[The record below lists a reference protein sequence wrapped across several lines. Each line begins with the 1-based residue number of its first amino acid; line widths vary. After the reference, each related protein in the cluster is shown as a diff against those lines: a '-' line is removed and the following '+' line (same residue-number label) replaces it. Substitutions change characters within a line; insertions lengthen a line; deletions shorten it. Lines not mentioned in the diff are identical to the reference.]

1 MEETKEELIEL
12 EYPYIKGKFRTFQK
26 GSIKFVRNADFEIV
40 EVSVI
45 LSYDGGFRW
54 GYVRNT
60 YKLNER
66 VTVYDNSL
74 KDIGG
79 VILSFKDHN
88 GTLAAS
94 LRMDDESVKS
104 QFVLDFSKFRR

>member
-1 MEETKEELIEL
+1 MEETKEEWIEL

-26 GSIKFVRNADFEIV
+26 GSMKVIRNADFEIV
-40 EVSVI
+40 EVSVN

-66 VTVYDNSL
+66 VTFIVY
-74 KDIGG
+74 K
-79 VILSFKDHN
+79 
-88 GTLAAS
+88 T
-94 LRMDDESVKS
+94 SVAL
-104 QFVLDFSKFRR
+104 FYRSKIITEH